1 MGEGIKPIYDN
12 LASFRKKYY
21 LNLFI
26 RGTILTLSLVL
37 IYFII
42 ASLLEYNLWMS
53 RGTRLLI
60 FSSFI
65 VLVLFCIYK
74 FLKLPIR
81 WWLYNRGLGQ
91 EESAQMVG
99 RHFPTI
105 SDRLLNLLQ
114 LAALPGNSD
123 LVQAGIAQKS
133 RSMQGISFE
142 QAIDLRENRKYLKYF
157 AVPFV
162 LIGVL
167 WVIDQNIFT
176 QSTKRIVQFNTEFSP
191 EAPFQFVVPQGTLTG
206 FFNEDYTLQ
215 LKLEGEV
222 VPEAAYIVSG
232 RQRLKM
238 EQMKPGEFA
247 YTFERLQTPMTFQF
261 EASGFYSSTYTLEL
275 INRPE
280 LTGLK
285 IDLSFPRYLGR
296 KPEQLTN
303 TGNLEIPEG
312 TKATWTV
319 GGTHTTSA
327 SIAFGGG
334 PENPMQLVGDQL
346 FTFGNNFFNPQDYW
360 ISLENDRAKNKDKI
374 AYSIRVIKDQ
384 HPEIV
389 VDHVR
394 DSVLFKTVLLGG
406 SVADDY
412 GLTRL
417 ELRYNIQ
424 KEGKKQPTAE
434 KVIKIGLN
442 SQSNQQSFFTQ
453 WVLDSLNLQPGD
465 QLNYYLQVWDN
476 DGVNGHKATKSATYI
491 FALPGEEEMKA
502 EISKS
507 QAATQG
513 KIDRSLN
520 KAKELRESIDQAQQK
535 LRGKQSLDWQ
545 DKKMLEDLV
554 QQKSSL
560 DQLINELQ
568 KENKMLDEKKNAFSE
583 EENQRIKEKS
593 EQIQKLMD
601 ELLDEETK
609 KLFEELQKLL
619 KENSDPSQIQR
630 MLEKMDRKGNNL
642 EKELERMLELAKQMQ
657 REYKL
662 EQAISELKEQTEKQE
677 QLQKDTDALDEKG
690 KENKDNKEGKD
701 GKEVK
706 DKKDQKDGKEKDQK
720 EGKDGKEG
728 KEGDQKE
735 GDQKEGDQKEGK
747 EGDNKEGDQ
756 KDGKQEGDQKEGDQ
770 KEGDQGEQ
778 ASEEDK
784 SLDEKQEDLAKEFE
798 NFEKA
803 VEELNELDKELEE
816 ESGAPSE
823 EEMNQVKDAQQQS
836 KESLQK
842 GQSKQSSQ
850 QQQKAVKQMKQMQQN
865 MESMQNSMEMEMDM
879 ANMESL
885 RQIIHGLIKLSYDQE
900 NLMKEFVPIQQ
911 TDPRYVQLGQDQLK
925 IKDDAKILE
934 DSLLALAKKDAFMSS
949 VVTKE
954 VGELNAHMDK
964 AVDNVRERRKG
975 NAGTEMQLSMTS
987 INNLA
992 LMLKDHFDMMQ
1003 QMMANAMKMPG
1014 KGKGKQ
1020 KGQQMNLGQMQQQL
1034 NERIQQLKN
1043 GGKNGRELS
1052 EELARVAAEQERIRR
1067 ALQEM
1072 QEKLKREGGKV
1083 PGGDLPGKMEQ
1094 TEMDLVNKQ
1103 ITEQTIRRQQ
1113 EIITRLLETEK
1124 SLREQNMDEER
1135 KGETAKDYDKE
1146 IPRAFEEYLRL
1157 KEKEVELLKTVP
1169 PKLYPY
1175 YKKEVNEYFKRIGTQ
1190 E

>member
-37 IYFII
+37 VYFII
-42 ASLLEYNLWMS
+42 AALLEYNLWMS
-53 RGTRLLI
+53 KGARLLV
-60 FSSFI
+60 FSSF
-65 VLVLFCIYK
+65 VALVLFCIYR

-81 WWLYNRGLGQ
+81 WWIYKRGLNQ
-91 EESAQMVG
+91 EQSAQMVG
-99 RHFPTI
+99 NHFPTI
-105 SDRLLNLLQ
+105 GDRLLNLLQ
-114 LAALPGNSD
+114 LASLPGNSD
-123 LVQAGIAQKS
+123 LVQAGILQKS
-133 RSMQGISFE
+133 RAMQGISFE
-142 QAIDLRENRKYLKYF
+142 QAIDLRENRRYLKYF
-157 AVPFV
+157 AGPFV
-162 LIGVL
+162 LIAVL
-167 WVIDQNIFT
+167 WIVDQNIFT

-191 EAPFQFVVPQGTLTG
+191 EAPFKFIVPNNNLTA
-206 FFNEDYTLQ
+206 FFNEDFTLN
-215 LKLEGEV
+215 LHLDGEV
-222 VPEAAYIVSG
+222 IPESAYIVSG

-238 EQMKPGEFA
+238 EQLKPGEFA
-247 YTFERLQTPMTFQF
+247 YTFERIQAPLTFQF
-261 EASGFYSSTYTLEL
+261 EASGFFSPTYTIEL
-275 INRPE
+275 VNRPE
-280 LTGLK
+280 LTELK
-285 IDLSFPRYLGR
+285 IDLLYPRYLGR
-296 KPEQLTN
+296 KAEQLTN

-312 TKATWTV
+312 TKVTWTI
-319 GGTHTTSA
+319 GGAHANSA
-327 SIAFGGG
+327 SMSFAGG
-334 PENPMQLVGDQL
+334 PENPMQLIGDQL
-346 FTFGNNFFNPQDYW
+346 FTYGNAFFNPQDYW

-394 DSVLFKTVLLGG
+394 DSVLFKTVLVGG
-406 SVADDY
+406 SIADDY
-412 GLTRL
+412 GLTAL
-417 ELRYNIQ
+417 ELRYTIL
-424 KEGKKQPTAE
+424 KEGRQQPTTE
-434 KVIKIGLN
+434 KKFPLGLN
-442 SQSNQQSFFTQ
+442 SQSNQQSFFYQ
-453 WVLDSLNLQPGD
+453 WALDSLDLQPGD

-476 DGVNGHKATKSATYI
+476 DGVNGRKATKSATYV

-513 KIDRSLN
+513 KVDRSLN
-520 KAKELRESIDQAQQK
+520 KAKELRESIEEAQQK

-554 QQKSSL
+554 QQKSGL
-560 DQLINELQ
+560 DQMINELQ
-568 KENKMLDEKKNAFSE
+568 KENRLLDEKKNAFSE

-609 KLFEELQKLL
+609 KLFEELEKLL

-642 EKELERMLELAKQMQ
+642 EKELERTLELVKQMQ

-662 EQAISELKEQTEKQE
+662 ERAIEELKEQTAKQE
-677 QLQKDTDALDEKG
+677 ELLKDTEQKNTEQKNTEQQKDRK
-690 KENKDNKEGKD
+690 NN
-701 GKEVK
+701 
-706 DKKDQKDGKEKDQK
+706 DQKKSSEDSKKSDK
-720 EGKDGKEG
+720 
-728 KEGDQKE
+728 
-735 GDQKEGDQKEGK
+735 
-747 EGDNKEGDQ
+747 N
-756 KDGKQEGDQKEGDQ
+756 QEGDEKASDEKAGDE
-770 KEGDQGEQ
+770 KSGDEKSGDEK
-778 ASEEDK
+778 SGDEKSGDEKSGNEDK
-784 SLDEKQEDLAKEFE
+784 PLDQRQEELSKEFE

-803 VEELNELDKELEE
+803 IEELNELDKELDE
-816 ESGAPSE
+816 ESGSPSE
-823 EEMNQVKDAQQQS
+823 QEMNEVQDAQEQS
-836 KESLQK
+836 KQSLQK
-842 GQSKQSSQ
+842 GQSKQSQQ

-865 MESMQNSMEMEMDM
+865 MESAQNSMEMEIDM
-879 ANMESL
+879 QNLESL
-885 RQIIHGLIKLSYDQE
+885 RQIIHGLIKLSFDQE
-900 NLMKEFVPIQQ
+900 SLMKDFIPIQQ
-911 TDPRYVQLGQDQLK
+911 TDPKYVQLGQDQLK

-964 AVDNVRERRKG
+964 AVENVRERRKG

-1014 KGKGKQ
+1014 KGKKGKQ

-1072 QEKLKREGGKV
+1072 QEKLKQQGGKV

-1113 EIITRLLETEK
+1113 EIMTRLLETEK
-1124 SLREQNMDEER
+1124 SLREQNMDDER

-1175 YKKEVNEYFKRIGTQ
+1175 YKKEVNDYFKRIGTQ